1 MSTNLNLEK
10 SLCEYKSYLVE
21 EEKSA
26 ATLEKYIRDVSA
38 FIVWLGSNEL
48 CKEEVLAYKEH
59 LAEQYAPASANS
71 MIIAVNGFLRF
82 IKCADYCVKPLKVQR
97 QIFMNEE
104 KELTKAEYQRLIKAC
119 EGTRLSYIIQTI
131 CATGIRVSELKF
143 ITVEAVKSGRTVVN
157 CKNKRR
163 VIFIPVPLQ
172 KLLKEYIK
180 KAGIESGSVF
190 VTKSGKPL
198 NRSNIWRDMKALC
211 KKARVNS
218 EKVFPH
224 NLRHLFART
233 FYSIEK
239 DIVRLADLL
248 GHNSINTTRIYTME
262 TGNKHL
268 MRLER
273 VQKLLIT

>member
-10 SLCEYKSYLVE
+10 SLCEYKAYLVE

-26 ATLEKYIRDVSA
+26 ATTEKYIRDVTA

-82 IKCADYCVKPLKVQR
+82 IECTDCCVKPLKVQR

-104 KELTKAEYQRLIKAC
+104 KELTKAEYQRLVKAC
-119 EGTRLSYIIQTI
+119 EGTRLSYLIQTI

-190 VTKSGKPL
+190 VTKSGKAL

-211 KKARVNS
+211 KKARVNPD
-218 EKVFPH
+218 KVFPH

-248 GHNSINTTRIYTME
+248 GHSSINTTRIYTME
-262 TGNKHL
+262 TGNRHL
-268 MRLER
+268 LKLER

>member
-1 MSTNLNLEK
+1 MTTNLNLK
-10 SLCEYKSYLVE
+10 NSLCEYKAYLIG

-26 ATLEKYIRDVSA
+26 ATTEKYIRDVNA
-38 FIVWLGSNEL
+38 FIEWLGNNEL
-48 CKEEVLAYKEH
+48 CKEEVLAYKEF

-82 IKCADYCVKPLKVQR
+82 ISCADCCVKPLKVQR
-97 QIFMNEE
+97 QIFVNEE
-104 KELTKAEYQRLIKAC
+104 KELTKAEYQRLVKAC
-119 EGTRLSYIIQTI
+119 EGTRLSYLIQTI
-131 CATGIRVSELKF
+131 CSTGIRVSELKF

-211 KKARVNS
+211 KKARVNA

-248 GHNSINTTRIYTME
+248 GHSSINTTRIYTME

-268 MRLER
+268 IRLER

>member
-10 SLCEYKSYLVE
+10 SLCDYKAYLVE

-26 ATLEKYIRDVSA
+26 ATTEKYIRDVTA

-82 IKCADYCVKPLKVQR
+82 IECTDCCVKPLKVQR

-104 KELTKAEYQRLIKAC
+104 KELTKAEYQRLVKAC
-119 EGTRLSYIIQTI
+119 EGTRLSYLIQTI

-190 VTKSGKPL
+190 VTKSGKAL

-211 KKARVNS
+211 KKARVNPN
-218 EKVFPH
+218 KVFPH

-248 GHNSINTTRIYTME
+248 GHSSINTTRIYTME
-262 TGNKHL
+262 TGNRHL
-268 MRLER
+268 LKLER